1 MEEQITSQQS
11 YMAYGSGKEGKYE
24 SHSLK
29 S

>member
-11 YMAYGSGKEGKYE
+11 YMAYGSEKEGKYE
-24 SHSLK
+24 GHSLN